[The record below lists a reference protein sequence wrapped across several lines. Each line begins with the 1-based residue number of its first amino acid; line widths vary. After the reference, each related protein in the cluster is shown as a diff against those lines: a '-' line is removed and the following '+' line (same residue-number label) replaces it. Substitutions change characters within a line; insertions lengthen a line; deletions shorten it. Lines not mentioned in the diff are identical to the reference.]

1 MPQRVWGRFTPMTEV
16 NAPHGWIALVSL
28 MVFILLVGGA
38 RFTTQRGRPRWQPG
52 LMVGVLGVAWVFG
65 LVQLYQSFALL
76 TAIGM
81 AAIVNGI
88 GALASGDNS
97 ALAALGAGMV
107 LLRFVVQLVG
117 TFALFVMLVWNGIAA
132 LRGPD
137 GN

>member
-1 MPQRVWGRFTPMTEV
+1 MTEV

-28 MVFILLVGGA
+28 MFFVVLVGGG

-52 LMVGVLGVAWVFG
+52 VMTALLGVAWVFS

-76 TAIGM
+76 TAIGI
-81 AAIVNGI
+81 AALVNGI
-88 GALASGDNS
+88 GALASGDNT
-97 ALAALGAGMV
+97 ALASLGAGTV

-117 TFALFVMLVWNGIAA
+117 TFALFVMLAWNGFAA

-137 GN
+137 GNE